1 MGTNSIILVALAAGA
16 VLLYMRNQNAADAPM
31 GTAANPAMGATPA
44 GGTPGFGFNLGF
56 FRNE

>member
-1 MGTNSIILVALAAGA
+1 VGTNTLVLVGLAAVA
-16 VLLYMRNQNAADAPM
+16 VVLYMRNQNMNDSPM
-31 GTAANPAMGATPA
+31 GTAANPAMGATPQ